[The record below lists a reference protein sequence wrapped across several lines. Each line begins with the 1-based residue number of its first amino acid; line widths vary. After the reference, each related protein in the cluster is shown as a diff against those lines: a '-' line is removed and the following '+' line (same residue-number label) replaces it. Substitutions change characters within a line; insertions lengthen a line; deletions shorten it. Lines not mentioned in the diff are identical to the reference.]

1 MTISLTVENAVA
13 TVLIDRPDKLN
24 AMDAAHLI
32 ALRSNLATAAA
43 DPAVRVIV
51 IASAGEKAFCVGA
64 DLTAS
69 RNDEVGAA
77 EAFAL
82 PLEESGERGLY
93 IRLFDIGSL
102 QIKKPIIA
110 AVNGYCLGG
119 GLELA
124 LQCDIIIA
132 SESASFGLPE
142 VVVSSLPGG
151 GGVPSLLRAIPRPV
165 AMRMLLT
172 GDRIDARRALE
183 VGLITDVA
191 PSGQLRALTAKI
203 AARIADNGPLA
214 VQLVKMLAV
223 QSENLSQTQAFQL
236 TELAWSLLRD
246 TDDRREGRAA
256 FAEKRKPQ
264 YVGR

>member
-1 MTISLTVENAVA
+1 MAISLTVHNSVA

-24 AMDAAHLI
+24 AMDVDHLVD
-32 ALRSNLATAAA
+32 LRSNLAVAA
-43 DPAVRVIV
+43 DDPSVRVIV

-64 DLTAS
+64 DLTVTRQNEA
-69 RNDEVGAA
+69 GAA
-77 EAFAL
+77 EAFGMS
-82 PLEESGERGLY
+82 PTESAERGLY
-93 IRLFDIGSL
+93 IRLFDIASL
-102 QIKKPIIA
+102 NIKKPIIA

-132 SESASFGLPE
+132 SETASFGLPE

-151 GGVPSLLRAIPRPV
+151 GGVPNLLRAIPRPV

-183 VGLITDVA
+183 VGLVTDVA
-191 PSGQLRALTAKI
+191 PTGQLKALTTKI
-203 AARIADNGPLA
+203 AGRIAENGPIA

-223 QSENLSQTQAFQL
+223 QSENMSKAQAFQL
-236 TELAWSLLRD
+236 TELAWSVLRD
-246 TDDRREGRAA
+246 TSDRTEGKTA

-264 YVGR
+264 YTGR